1 MSRTAPVVGAGA
13 ERAAPQPAASALA
26 SEVASEEERQLAAAI
41 QASLAE
47 SDYADP
53 APPRRH
59 ARGPT
64 PRAES
69 AYLSEVM

>member
-1 MSRTAPVVGAGA
+1 MVGAGA
-13 ERAAPQPAASALA
+13 ERAAPRPAASAL
-26 SEVASEEERQLAAAI
+26 ASEEERQLAAAI

-47 SDYADP
+47 SDYEDP
-53 APPRRH
+53 TPPRQH
-59 ARGPT
+59 ARGPI